1 MIIQVQVV
9 KHSHNKV
16 SFTNY
21 SIEIDAVVRVDDEGA
36 FNRVYFNDGTTML
49 IVPND
54 QLRGLLSTPE
64 LIEEVFDPDEG
75 HYLYKTNNSGRNW
88 TGGSVDDKT
97 IPTEE
102 EPPIT
107 LRPKKRRL

>member
-16 SFTNY
+16 SFANY
-21 SIEIDAVVRVDDEGA
+21 SIESDAVVRVDDEGA

-64 LIEEVFDPDEG
+64 LIEEVFDPDEE

-97 IPTEE
+97 KIGRATSRE
-102 EPPIT
+102 
-107 LRPKKRRL
+107 R

>member
-1 MIIQVQVV
+1 MIRQDQVV

-16 SFTNY
+16 SFANY
-21 SIEIDAVVRVDDEGA
+21 SIESDAVVRVDDEGA

-64 LIEEVFDPDEG
+64 PVEEVFDLTSD
-75 HYLYKTNNSGRNW
+75 R
-88 TGGSVDDKT
+88 V
-97 IPTEE
+97 IPVEE